1 MNIII
6 SYGPIIYSYNIYIY
20 SHIKKYIFDQ
30 STETEYIQK
39 NVFFR
44 KKCAGRDKKKSNDV
58 K

>member
-1 MNIII
+1 MALLFIHIT
-6 SYGPIIYSYNIYIY
+6 YIY

-44 KKCAGRDKKKSNDV
+44 KKCAGRDKKKNQTMLS